1 MKRYKSWKSRL
12 FDAVVVLILII
23 LGLSCLI
30 PLMHV
35 LALSLSSRRAAI
47 SGRVYL
53 WPVELTLTPY
63 KVLVT
68 DSRYLRAL
76 AVSFER
82 VILGGTINLVMTVI
96 TAFAMSQEEKDFPAR
111 KYYMWILLFAM
122 LFGANMV
129 PWYFMIKATGLMDTI
144 WALIIP
150 GALPIYN
157 AVLVMNFFRNLPREI
172 KESALL
178 DGVSPAQML
187 VRIYVPLSLPAL
199 ATVTVFSVVG
209 HWNDFFN
216 GMLLMN
222 SPRNVPLQ
230 TYIQSL
236 TINTTQTAGSSLTA
250 EELAALSSLK
260 TFNAAKIIVA
270 ALPIVVFY
278 PFMQKFFVS
287 GLTLGSVKE

>member
-1 MKRYKSWKSRL
+1 MKKYKSWKSRL
-12 FDAVVVLILII
+12 FDAVVVLLLII
-23 LGLSCLI
+23 LGLSCLV
-30 PLMHV
+30 PLLHV
-35 LALSLSSRRAAI
+35 LALSLSSKNAAI
-47 SGRVYL
+47 SGKVYL
-53 WPVELTLTPY
+53 WPEELTFTPY
-63 KVLVT
+63 KMLFT
-68 DSRYLRAL
+68 DNRYLRAL

-82 VILGGTINLVMTVI
+82 VFLGGSINLVMTVI
-96 TAFAMSQEEKDFPAR
+96 TAFVMSQEEKDFQAR

-129 PWYFMIKATGLMDTI
+129 PWYFMIKATGLMNTI
-144 WALIIP
+144 WALVIP

-157 AVLVMNFFRNLPREI
+157 AVLVMNFFRNLPKEI

-178 DGVSPAQML
+178 DGVNPVQML
-187 VRIYVPLSLPAL
+187 VRIYLPLSLPAL

-216 GMLLMN
+216 GMLLIN
-222 SPRNVPLQ
+222 SPQKVPLQ

-236 TINTTQTAGSSLTA
+236 TINTMETSNTSLTP

-270 ALPIVVFY
+270 ALPIVIFY

>member
-1 MKRYKSWKSRL
+1 MKKYKSWKRRL
-12 FDAVVVLILII
+12 FDAVVVLLLII
-23 LGLSCLI
+23 LGLSCLV
-30 PLMHV
+30 PLLHV
-35 LALSLSSRRAAI
+35 LALSLSSKNAAI
-47 SGRVYL
+47 SGKVYL
-53 WPVELTLTPY
+53 WPEELTFTPY
-63 KVLVT
+63 KMLIT
-68 DSRYLRAL
+68 DNRYLRAL

-82 VILGGTINLVMTVI
+82 VFLGGSINLVMTVI
-96 TAFAMSQEEKDFPAR
+96 TAFVMSQEEKDFPAR

-129 PWYFMIKATGLMDTI
+129 PWYFMIKATGLMNTI
-144 WALIIP
+144 WALVIP

-157 AVLVMNFFRNLPREI
+157 AVLVMNFFRNLPKEI

-178 DGVSPAQML
+178 DGVNPVQML
-187 VRIYVPLSLPAL
+187 VRIYLPLSLPAL

-216 GMLLMN
+216 GMLLIN
-222 SPRNVPLQ
+222 SPQKVPLQ

-236 TINTTQTAGSSLTA
+236 TINTMETSNTSLTP

-270 ALPIVVFY
+270 ALPIVIFY

>member
-1 MKRYKSWKSRL
+1 MKKYKSWKSRL
-12 FDAVVVLILII
+12 FDAVVVLLLII
-23 LGLSCLI
+23 LGLSCLV
-30 PLMHV
+30 PLLHV
-35 LALSLSSRRAAI
+35 LALSLSSKNAAI
-47 SGRVYL
+47 SGKVYL
-53 WPVELTLTPY
+53 WPEELTFTPY
-63 KVLVT
+63 KMLIT
-68 DSRYLRAL
+68 DNRYLRAL

-82 VILGGTINLVMTVI
+82 VFLGGSINLVMTVI
-96 TAFAMSQEEKDFPAR
+96 TAFVMSQEEKDFPAR

-129 PWYFMIKATGLMDTI
+129 PWYFMIKATGLMNTI
-144 WALIIP
+144 WALVIP

-157 AVLVMNFFRNLPREI
+157 AVLVMNFFRNLPKEI

-178 DGVSPAQML
+178 DGVNPVQML
-187 VRIYVPLSLPAL
+187 VRIYLPLSLPAL

-216 GMLLMN
+216 GMLLIN
-222 SPRNVPLQ
+222 SPQKVPLQ

-236 TINTTQTAGSSLTA
+236 TINTMETSNTSLTP

-270 ALPIVVFY
+270 ALPIVIFY

-287 GLTLGSVKE
+287 GLTLCSVKE

>member
-1 MKRYKSWKSRL
+1 MKKYKSWKSRL
-12 FDAVVVLILII
+12 FDAVVVLLLII
-23 LGLSCLI
+23 LGLSCLV
-30 PLMHV
+30 PLLHV
-35 LALSLSSRRAAI
+35 LALSLSSKNAAI
-47 SGRVYL
+47 SGKVYL
-53 WPVELTLTPY
+53 WPEELTFTPY
-63 KVLVT
+63 KMLIT
-68 DSRYLRAL
+68 DNRYLRAL

-82 VILGGTINLVMTVI
+82 VFLGGSINLVMTVI
-96 TAFAMSQEEKDFPAR
+96 TAFVMSQEEKDFPAR

-129 PWYFMIKATGLMDTI
+129 PWYFMIKATGLMNTI
-144 WALIIP
+144 WALVIP
-150 GALPIYN
+150 GALPIYD
-157 AVLVMNFFRNLPREI
+157 AVLVMNFFRNLPKEI

-178 DGVSPAQML
+178 DGVNPVQML
-187 VRIYVPLSLPAL
+187 VRIYLPLSLPAL

-216 GMLLMN
+216 GMLLIN
-222 SPRNVPLQ
+222 SPQKVPLQ

-236 TINTTQTAGSSLTA
+236 TINTMETSNTSLTP

-270 ALPIVVFY
+270 ALPIVIFY

>member
-1 MKRYKSWKSRL
+1 MKKYKSWKSRL
-12 FDAVVVLILII
+12 FDAVVVLLLTI
-23 LGLSCLI
+23 LGLSCLV
-30 PLMHV
+30 PLLHV
-35 LALSLSSRRAAI
+35 LALSLSSKNAAI
-47 SGRVYL
+47 SGKVYL
-53 WPVELTLTPY
+53 WPEELTFTPY
-63 KVLVT
+63 KMLIT
-68 DSRYLRAL
+68 DNRYLRAL
-76 AVSFER
+76 AISFER
-82 VILGGTINLVMTVI
+82 VFLGGSINLVMTVI
-96 TAFAMSQEEKDFPAR
+96 TAFVMSQEEKDFPAR

-129 PWYFMIKATGLMDTI
+129 PWYFMIKATGLMNTI
-144 WALIIP
+144 WALVIP

-157 AVLVMNFFRNLPREI
+157 AVLVMNFFRNLPKEI

-178 DGVSPAQML
+178 DGVNPVQML
-187 VRIYVPLSLPAL
+187 VRIYLPLSLPAL

-216 GMLLMN
+216 GMLLIN
-222 SPRNVPLQ
+222 SPQKVPLQ

-236 TINTTQTAGSSLTA
+236 TINTMETSNTSLTP

-270 ALPIVVFY
+270 ALPIVIFY

>member
-1 MKRYKSWKSRL
+1 MKKYKSWKSRL
-12 FDAVVVLILII
+12 FDAVVVLLLII
-23 LGLSCLI
+23 LGLSCLV
-30 PLMHV
+30 PLLHV
-35 LALSLSSRRAAI
+35 LALSLSSKNAAI
-47 SGRVYL
+47 SGKVYL
-53 WPVELTLTPY
+53 WPEELTFTPY
-63 KVLVT
+63 KMLIT
-68 DSRYLRAL
+68 DNRYLRAL

-82 VILGGTINLVMTVI
+82 VFLGGSINLVMTVI
-96 TAFAMSQEEKDFPAR
+96 TAFVMSQEEKDFPAR
-111 KYYMWILLFAM
+111 KYYMWLLLFAM

-129 PWYFMIKATGLMDTI
+129 PWYFMIKATGLMNTI
-144 WALIIP
+144 WALVIP

-157 AVLVMNFFRNLPREI
+157 AVLVMNFFRNLPKEI

-178 DGVSPAQML
+178 DGVNPVQML
-187 VRIYVPLSLPAL
+187 VRIYLPLSLPAL

-216 GMLLMN
+216 GMLLIN
-222 SPRNVPLQ
+222 SPQKVPLQ

-236 TINTTQTAGSSLTA
+236 TINTMETSNTSLTP

-270 ALPIVVFY
+270 ALPIVIFY

>member
-1 MKRYKSWKSRL
+1 MKKYKSWKSRL
-12 FDAVVVLILII
+12 FDAVVVLLLTI
-23 LGLSCLI
+23 LGLSCLV
-30 PLMHV
+30 PLLHV
-35 LALSLSSRRAAI
+35 LALSLSSRNAAI
-47 SGRVYL
+47 SGKVYL
-53 WPVELTLTPY
+53 WPVELTFTPY
-63 KVLVT
+63 KMLIT
-68 DSRYLRAL
+68 DNRYLRAL
-76 AVSFER
+76 AISFER
-82 VILGGTINLVMTVI
+82 VFLGGSINLVMTVI
-96 TAFAMSQEEKDFPAR
+96 TAFVMSQEEKDFPAR

-129 PWYFMIKATGLMDTI
+129 PWYFMIKATGLMNTI
-144 WALIIP
+144 WALVIP

-157 AVLVMNFFRNLPREI
+157 AVLVMNFFRNLPKEI

-178 DGVSPAQML
+178 DGVNPVQML
-187 VRIYVPLSLPAL
+187 VRIYLPLSLPAL

-216 GMLLMN
+216 GMLLIN
-222 SPRNVPLQ
+222 SPQKVPLQ

-236 TINTTQTAGSSLTA
+236 TINTMETSNTSLTP

-270 ALPIVVFY
+270 ALPIVIFY

>member
-1 MKRYKSWKSRL
+1 MKKYKSWKSRL
-12 FDAVVVLILII
+12 FDAVVVLLLII
-23 LGLSCLI
+23 LGLSCLV
-30 PLMHV
+30 PLLHV
-35 LALSLSSRRAAI
+35 LALSLSSKNAAI
-47 SGRVYL
+47 SGKVYL
-53 WPVELTLTPY
+53 WPEELTFTPY
-63 KVLVT
+63 KMLIT
-68 DSRYLRAL
+68 DNRYLRAL

-82 VILGGTINLVMTVI
+82 VFLGGSINLVMTVI
-96 TAFAMSQEEKDFPAR
+96 TAFVMSQEEKDFPAR

-129 PWYFMIKATGLMDTI
+129 PWYFMIKATGLMNTI
-144 WALIIP
+144 WALVIP

-157 AVLVMNFFRNLPREI
+157 AVLVMNFFRNLPKEI

-178 DGVSPAQML
+178 DGVNPVQML
-187 VRIYVPLSLPAL
+187 VRIYLPLSLPAL

-216 GMLLMN
+216 GMLLIN
-222 SPRNVPLQ
+222 SPQKVPLQ

-236 TINTTQTAGSSLTA
+236 TINTMETSNTSLTP

-270 ALPIVVFY
+270 ALPIVIFY

>member
-1 MKRYKSWKSRL
+1 MKKYKSWKSRL
-12 FDAVVVLILII
+12 FDAVVVLLLII
-23 LGLSCLI
+23 LGLSCLV
-30 PLMHV
+30 PLLHV
-35 LALSLSSRRAAI
+35 LALSLSSKNAAI
-47 SGRVYL
+47 SGKVYL
-53 WPVELTLTPY
+53 WPEELTFTPY
-63 KVLVT
+63 KMLIT
-68 DSRYLRAL
+68 DNRYLRAL

-82 VILGGTINLVMTVI
+82 VFPGGSINLVMTVI
-96 TAFAMSQEEKDFPAR
+96 TAFVMSQEEKDFPAR

-129 PWYFMIKATGLMDTI
+129 PWYFMIKATGLMNTI
-144 WALIIP
+144 WALVIP

-157 AVLVMNFFRNLPREI
+157 AVLVMNFFRNLPKEI

-178 DGVSPAQML
+178 DGVNPVQML
-187 VRIYVPLSLPAL
+187 VRIYLPLSLPAL

-216 GMLLMN
+216 GMLLIN
-222 SPRNVPLQ
+222 SPQKVPLQ

-236 TINTTQTAGSSLTA
+236 TINTMETSNTSLTP

-270 ALPIVVFY
+270 ALPIVIFY

>member
-178 DGVSPAQML
+178 DGVSPVQML

>member
-1 MKRYKSWKSRL
+1 MKKYKSWKSRL
-12 FDAVVVLILII
+12 FDAVVVLLLII
-23 LGLSCLI
+23 LGLSCLV
-30 PLMHV
+30 PLLHV
-35 LALSLSSRRAAI
+35 LALSLSSKNAAI
-47 SGRVYL
+47 SGKVYL
-53 WPVELTLTPY
+53 WPEELTFTPY
-63 KVLVT
+63 KMLIT
-68 DSRYLRAL
+68 DNRYLRAL

-82 VILGGTINLVMTVI
+82 VFLGGSINLVMTVI
-96 TAFAMSQEEKDFPAR
+96 TAFVMSQEEKDFPAR

-129 PWYFMIKATGLMDTI
+129 PWYFMIKATGLMNTI
-144 WALIIP
+144 WALVIP

-157 AVLVMNFFRNLPREI
+157 AVLVMSFFRNLPKEI

-178 DGVSPAQML
+178 DGVNPVQML
-187 VRIYVPLSLPAL
+187 VRIYLPLSLPAL

-216 GMLLMN
+216 GMLLIN
-222 SPRNVPLQ
+222 SPQKVPLQ

-236 TINTTQTAGSSLTA
+236 TINTMETSNTSLTP

-270 ALPIVVFY
+270 ALPIVIFY

>member
-1 MKRYKSWKSRL
+1 MKKYKSWKSRL
-12 FDAVVVLILII
+12 FDAVVVLLLTI
-23 LGLSCLI
+23 LGLSCLV
-30 PLMHV
+30 PLLHV
-35 LALSLSSRRAAI
+35 LALSLSSRNAAI
-47 SGRVYL
+47 SGMVYL
-53 WPVELTLTPY
+53 WPVELTFTPY
-63 KVLVT
+63 KMLIT
-68 DSRYLRAL
+68 DNRYLRAL

-82 VILGGTINLVMTVI
+82 VFLGGSINLVMTVI
-96 TAFAMSQEEKDFPAR
+96 TAFVMSQEEKDFPAR

-129 PWYFMIKATGLMDTI
+129 PWYFMIKATGLMNTI
-144 WALIIP
+144 WALVIP

-157 AVLVMNFFRNLPREI
+157 AVLVMNFFRNLPKEI

-178 DGVSPAQML
+178 DGVNPVQML
-187 VRIYVPLSLPAL
+187 VRIYLPLSLPAL

-216 GMLLMN
+216 GMLLIN
-222 SPRNVPLQ
+222 SPQKVPLQ

-236 TINTTQTAGSSLTA
+236 TINTMETSNTSLTP

-270 ALPIVVFY
+270 ALPIVIFY

>member
-1 MKRYKSWKSRL
+1 MKKYKSWKSRL
-12 FDAVVVLILII
+12 FDAVVVLLLIL

-30 PLMHV
+30 PLLHV
-35 LALSLSSRRAAI
+35 LALSLSSKNAAL
-47 SGRVYL
+47 SGKVYL
-53 WPVELTLTPY
+53 WPVELTFTPY
-63 KVLVT
+63 KMLIT
-68 DSRYLRAL
+68 DIRYLRAL

-82 VILGGTINLVMTVI
+82 VFLGGTINLVMTVI
-96 TAFAMSQEEKDFPAR
+96 TAFAMSQEERDFPAR
-111 KYYMWILLFAM
+111 KYYMWVLLFAM

-129 PWYFMIKATGLMDTI
+129 PWYFMIKATGLMNTI

-157 AVLVMNFFRNLPREI
+157 AVLVMNFFRNLPKEI

-178 DGVSPAQML
+178 DGVSPIQML
-187 VRIYVPLSLPAL
+187 LRIYVPLSLPAL

-216 GMLLMN
+216 GMLLIN
-222 SPRNVPLQ
+222 TPRKVPLQ

-236 TINTTQTAGSSLTA
+236 TINTMETSNTSLTP

>member
-1 MKRYKSWKSRL
+1 MKKYKSWKSRL
-12 FDAVVVLILII
+12 FDAVVVLLLII

-30 PLMHV
+30 PLLHV
-35 LALSLSSRRAAI
+35 LALSLSSRGAAI
-47 SGRVYL
+47 SGKVYL
-53 WPVELTLTPY
+53 WPVELTVTPY
-63 KVLVT
+63 KVLIT

-82 VILGGTINLVMTVI
+82 VFLGGSINLVMTVI

-111 KYYMWILLFAM
+111 KYYMWVLLFAM
-122 LFGANMV
+122 LFGGNMV

-157 AVLVMNFFRNLPREI
+157 AVLVMNFFRNLPKEI

-178 DGVSPAQML
+178 DGVSPMQML
-187 VRIYVPLSLPAL
+187 VRIYLPLSLPAL

-236 TINTTQTAGSSLTA
+236 TIDTTQTTGSSLTP

>member
-1 MKRYKSWKSRL
+1 MKKYKSWKSRL
-12 FDAVVVLILII
+12 FDAVVVLLLII

-30 PLMHV
+30 PLLHV
-35 LALSLSSRRAAI
+35 LALSLSSKNAAI
-47 SGRVYL
+47 SGKVYL
-53 WPVELTLTPY
+53 WPVELTFTPY
-63 KVLVT
+63 KMLVT
-68 DSRYLRAL
+68 DNRYLRAL
-76 AVSFER
+76 AISFKR
-82 VILGGTINLVMTVI
+82 VFLGGAINLVMTVI

-111 KYYMWILLFAM
+111 KYYMWVLLFAM

-129 PWYFMIKATGLMDTI
+129 PWYFMIRATGLMNTI

-178 DGVSPAQML
+178 DGVSPVQML
-187 VRIYVPLSLPAL
+187 VRIYLPLSLPAL

-216 GMLLMN
+216 GMLLIN
-222 SPRNVPLQ
+222 SPQKVPLQ

-236 TINTTQTAGSSLTA
+236 TVNTMETSNTSLTP